1 MLEGPLLGKVFLFAL
16 PLMATNLLQ
25 MLYNAA
31 DMIVAGMSGVEGA
44 IGSIGTT
51 GAMINLILNVFS
63 GFAIGTNVVVAR
75 NIGRGD
81 EKATR
86 SAVHTSLVMAVL
98 FGAICA
104 VLGLFISRPVLAFLG
119 DEGRI
124 LDLASLYARIYFCGA
139 PFMAVSNYMIA
150 IFRAKGDTRTPL
162 FVLTGTG
169 LLNVGMNLFF
179 VLVMHMSV
187 DGVAYATLIAN
198 VMNVLILG
206 AIMLHD
212 AGWCRL
218 EWKKLRLDREAMRD
232 ILRDGLPAGIQGA
245 LFSLSNMLIQ
255 STIIGINNATCPGG
269 SAVIDGNAAATNLE
283 GFAYVA
289 TNAVYSAAVTFTS
302 QHHGAR
308 KYKRIGTVMRCCYFV
323 TAMVAVAVAAI
334 LLLFRHP
341 LLGMYLGNGPKPED
355 FAAGGVLRRG
365 WMHLQYLT
373 EQMKYTISRETAYTR
388 FYVMIAPYFT
398 LAFMEVGS
406 GVLRGLGKSTLST
419 VISLMGSCVFR
430 LLWIYLIF
438 PLWPTLTMVYL
449 SYPISWTLTALTHFT
464 VSVVVR
470 RRYMRMYPEDA
481 PVESL

>member
-31 DMIVAGMSGVEGA
+31 DMIIAGMSGVEGA
-44 IGSIGTT
+44 IGSIGTC
-51 GAMINLILNVFS
+51 GAMINFILNIFS
-63 GFAIGTNVVVAR
+63 GFAIGTNVVIAR

-81 EKATR
+81 REATSR
-86 SAVHTSLVMAVL
+86 SVHTSLVMAAL

-104 VLGLFISRPVLAFLG
+104 VVGLFVSRPILRLLG
-119 DEGRI
+119 DEGHV
-124 LDLASLYARIYFCGA
+124 LELATLYTRIYFCGA
-139 PFMAVSNYMIA
+139 PFLAVSNYLIA

-162 FVLTGTG
+162 YILTSTG

-179 VLVMHMSV
+179 VLVMKMSV
-187 DGVAYATLIAN
+187 DGVAYATVIAN
-198 VMNVLILG
+198 AANVLILG
-206 AIMLHD
+206 IVLMRD

-218 EWKKLRLDREAMRD
+218 EFKKLRISREAMKE
-232 ILRDGLPAGIQGA
+232 IIRDGLPAGVQGM

-289 TNAVYSAAVTFTS
+289 TNAVYQASVTFTS

-308 KYKRIGTVMRCCYFV
+308 KYRRIGTVMRCCYFV
-323 TAMVAVAVAAI
+323 TALVAIVCAAI
-334 LLLFRHP
+334 LLIFRRP
-341 LLGMYLGNGPKPED
+341 LLGLYIQNGSE
-355 FAAGGVLRRG
+355 LS
-365 WMHLQYLT
+365 L
-373 EQMKYTISRETAYTR
+373 ETAYTR
-388 FYVMIAPYFT
+388 FYINIAPYFT

-419 VISLMGSCVFR
+419 VISLLGSCVFR

-438 PLWPTLTMVYL
+438 PLCPTLWMVYL
-449 SYPISWTLTALTHFT
+449 SYPISWSLTAITHFT
-464 VSVVVR
+464 VSMVVR
-470 RRYMRMYPEDA
+470 RRCMRMYPESDPD
-481 PVESL
+481 PVRE